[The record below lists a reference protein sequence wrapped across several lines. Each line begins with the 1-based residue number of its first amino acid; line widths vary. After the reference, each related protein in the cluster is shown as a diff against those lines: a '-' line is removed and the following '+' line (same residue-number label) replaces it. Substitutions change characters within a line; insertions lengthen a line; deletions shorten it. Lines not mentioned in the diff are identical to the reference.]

1 MKKTAVFWDYKFS
14 KLDGPWSRLVNL
26 VINSLQKYVSV
37 VDKDIDKG
45 KKLYTKEFVKKDK
58 DEYFEQLSE
67 IPIDLIID
75 YIKNVLHSDN

>member
-1 MKKTAVFWDYKFS
+1 M
-14 KLDGPWSRLVNL
+14 
-26 VINSLQKYVSV
+26 

-75 YIKNVLHSDN
+75 YIKTVLHNDN